1 MLNVKNFENR
11 EKHNRETIN
20 SILYCLPVFHY
31 EQSPIC
37 YVQYILYLYDI
48 ICIVTCYV
56 IYNCIKRY
64 IEFLYIK
71 YLFIHTYFDVFIC
84 EIYICIFHIK
94 LHIKYKKPPIL
105 SFYFHTNVTY
115 SNCKNKSENMLQ
127 LEERGEN
134 HIYSHHSGKTTFI
147 CSMPFPFI
155 LNIHT

>member
-1 MLNVKNFENR
+1 MKIKKWKNIQHAKLSKRNFVK
-11 EKHNRETIN
+11 
-20 SILYCLPVFHY
+20 L
-31 EQSPIC
+31 
-37 YVQYILYLYDI
+37 
-48 ICIVTCYV
+48 
-56 IYNCIKRY
+56 
-64 IEFLYIK
+64 
-71 YLFIHTYFDVFIC
+71 
-84 EIYICIFHIK
+84 
-94 LHIKYKKPPIL
+94 PIL